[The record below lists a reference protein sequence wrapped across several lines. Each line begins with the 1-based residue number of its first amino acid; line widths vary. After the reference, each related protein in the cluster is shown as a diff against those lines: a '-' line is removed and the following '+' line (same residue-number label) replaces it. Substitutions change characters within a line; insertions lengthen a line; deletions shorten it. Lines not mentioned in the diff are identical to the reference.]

1 MPIRSMN
8 VASRRSALRL
18 SFAVIGAAVLGQ
30 PLRVLARSDKDQIT
44 VWKSPA
50 CGCCG
55 EWVTHLRKS
64 GFEVVTND
72 VKDTAPIRQKLGL
85 PDKFGSCHTAQL
97 GNYVI
102 EGHVPAQELRRLLRE
117 KPSARGLAVPGMPM
131 GSPGMEMDGNRDAYN
146 VLLVLKDGSSR
157 VYQSYPST
165 QSLKRTL

>member
-1 MPIRSMN
+1 MPIISMN

-85 PDKFGSCHTAQL
+85 PDKNLAPVT
-97 GNYVI
+97 
-102 EGHVPAQELRRLLRE
+102 RLNW
-117 KPSARGLAVPGMPM
+117 A
-131 GSPGMEMDGNRDAYN
+131 
-146 VLLVLKDGSSR
+146 
-157 VYQSYPST
+157 T
-165 QSLKRTL
+165 T